1 MDGRS
6 ILLAMLPVALTLINY
21 AIMRD
26 LIWGIFLGS
35 KSKKSA
41 AKIKAEQK
49 GMTAFR
55 QTYIGQHLKKYEGEY
70 KKWMGIKLITFL
82 LAIVQVI
89 GFTVLIVL
97 RVSFW
102 PVIVVICA
110 VFALW
115 NIIMFIM
122 MMKET
127 ATSTNKKSTKG
138 SPWRFEQ

>member
-21 AIMRD
+21 AIIRD

-41 AKIKAEQK
+41 LKIKAEQK
-49 GMTAFR
+49 GMAAFR
-55 QTYIGQHLKKYEGEY
+55 QSYIGAHLKKYEKDY
-70 KKWMGIKLITFL
+70 TKWMTIKLCTFIF
-82 LAIVQVI
+82 AIVQLAAFI
-89 GFTVLIVL
+89 VLIAVL
-97 RVSFW
+97 KLAFW
-102 PVIVVICA
+102 IIAIICA
-110 VFALW
+110 VIIVL
-115 NIIMFIM
+115 NIVLFIL

>member
-6 ILLAMLPVALTLINY
+6 ILMAMLPVALTLINY

-26 LIWGIFLGS
+26 LLWSILLGS

-41 AKIKAEQK
+41 LKIKAEQK
-49 GMTAFR
+49 GLTAFR
-55 QTYIGQHLKKYEGEY
+55 QTYIGQHLKKYEKEY
-70 KKWMGIKLITFL
+70 KKWMALKLCTFL
-82 LAIVQVI
+82 FAIAQLIGFALMVVLKVPFWIVAIVCGV
-89 GFTVLIVL
+89 IVL
-97 RVSFW
+97 VN
-102 PVIVVICA
+102 IV
-110 VFALW
+110 L
-115 NIIMFIM
+115 FIL

>member
-6 ILLAMLPVALTLINY
+6 ILMAMLPVALTLINY

-26 LIWGIFLGS
+26 LLWSILLGS

-41 AKIKAEQK
+41 LKIKAEQK
-49 GMTAFR
+49 GLTAFR
-55 QTYIGQHLKKYEGEY
+55 QTYIGQHLKKYEKEY
-70 KKWMGIKLITFL
+70 KKWMALKLCTFL
-82 LAIVQVI
+82 FAIAQLIGFALMIVLKVPFWIVAIVCGV
-89 GFTVLIVL
+89 IVL
-97 RVSFW
+97 VN
-102 PVIVVICA
+102 IV
-110 VFALW
+110 L
-115 NIIMFIM
+115 FIL

>member
-6 ILLAMLPVALTLINY
+6 ILMAMLPVALTLINY

-26 LIWGIFLGS
+26 LLWSILLGS

-41 AKIKAEQK
+41 LKIKAEQK
-49 GMTAFR
+49 GLTAFR
-55 QTYIGQHLKKYEGEY
+55 QTYIGQHLKKYEKAY
-70 KKWMGIKLITFL
+70 KKWMALKLCTFL
-82 LAIVQVI
+82 FAIAQLIGFALMVVLKVPFWIVAIVCGV
-89 GFTVLIVL
+89 IVL
-97 RVSFW
+97 VN
-102 PVIVVICA
+102 IV
-110 VFALW
+110 L
-115 NIIMFIM
+115 FIL

>member
-21 AIMRD
+21 AIIRD
-26 LIWGIFLGS
+26 LVWGIFLGS

-41 AKIKAEQK
+41 LKIKGAQK

-55 QTYIGQHLKKYEGEY
+55 QSYIGEHLKKYEKEY
-70 KKWMGIKLITFL
+70 KKWMSIKLCTFIF
-82 LAIVQVI
+82 AIVQLALFI
-89 GFTVLIVL
+89 VLIAVL
-97 RVSFW
+97 KLEFW
-102 PVIVVICA
+102 IVAIICGVII
-110 VFALW
+110 LL
-115 NIIMFIM
+115 NIVLFIL